1 MVSVYALLC
10 TATLLRGDCTPATA
24 IDVVRMP
31 DADNQMACLM
41 GSMMTLARLAIQPH
55 PGEYWKIVCAEDA
68 AGDDGGGDGGDDGG
82 GGLPA
87 YPAAA
92 AAPPAA
98 GGPPPQ
104 SSAFD
109 PRRSAPQ

>member
-10 TATLLRGDCTPATA
+10 AATLLRGDCTPTTA

-31 DADNQMACLM
+31 DADSQLACLR
-41 GSMMTLARLAIQPH
+41 GSMMTLAGLAIQPH
-55 PGEYWKIVCAEDA
+55 PGEYWKIVCAED
-68 AGDDGGGDGGDDGG
+68 G

-87 YPAAA
+87 YPAAP
-92 AAPPAA
+92 PPAT

-109 PRRSAPQ
+109 PRRSAPE

>member
-10 TATLLRGDCTPATA
+10 AATLLRVDCTPATA

-68 AGDDGGGDGGDDGG
+68 AGDDGGG
-82 GGLPA
+82 GLPA

-92 AAPPAA
+92 AAPPAT
-98 GGPPPQ
+98 GGPAPQ

-109 PRRSAPQ
+109 PRCSAPQ